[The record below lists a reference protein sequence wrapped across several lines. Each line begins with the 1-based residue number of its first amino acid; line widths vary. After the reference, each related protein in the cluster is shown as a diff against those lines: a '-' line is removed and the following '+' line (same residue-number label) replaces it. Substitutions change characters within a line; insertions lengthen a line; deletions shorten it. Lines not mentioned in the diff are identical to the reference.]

1 MLMHVHTNKQARQNK
16 HHGGPG
22 KHRLILRIDILCEIP
37 FPVCKGNVSSVL
49 HQSILKPGIQWSLVI
64 TVVNCISS
72 VIWYRLDLLWIISV
86 LLMIW
91 AGRDS
96 SIWKHTQTHIQMCSD
111 WSQTRQ
117 LHRHGAQIECDFDF
131 SPHFIRNCQIRFHSD
146 DISFTVPQPL
156 WFCFLKKSDGEKIR
170 QLLPSTRFRKVSVLT
185 LPSVPFKWLTAE
197 NNEVM
202 QMPSLECL
210 LSRGQKVLTGQPWIR
225 AWPQLLISDSYCC
238 CPLENV
244 LRNEICAPGGK
255 TYCASQFKYICTILW
270 HFVV

>member
-1 MLMHVHTNKQARQNK
+1 MSGQGLKHLEADTHT
-16 HHGGPG
+16 
-22 KHRLILRIDILCEIP
+22 
-37 FPVCKGNVSSVL
+37 
-49 HQSILKPGIQWSLVI
+49 
-64 TVVNCISS
+64 
-72 VIWYRLDLLWIISV
+72 Y
-86 LLMIW
+86 
-91 AGRDS
+91 
-96 SIWKHTQTHIQMCSD
+96 IQMCSG

-170 QLLPSTRFRKVSVLT
+170 QLLPSTRSRRVSVLK
-185 LPSVPFKWLTAE
+185 LPPVPFKWLTAE

-210 LSRGQKVLTGQPWIR
+210 PSRGQKVLTGQPWIR

-238 CPLENV
+238 CCLRMCYKTKFVHLEERHIVRPNSS
-244 LRNEICAPGGK
+244 
-255 TYCASQFKYICTILW
+255 TYALFYGIL
-270 HFVV
+270 